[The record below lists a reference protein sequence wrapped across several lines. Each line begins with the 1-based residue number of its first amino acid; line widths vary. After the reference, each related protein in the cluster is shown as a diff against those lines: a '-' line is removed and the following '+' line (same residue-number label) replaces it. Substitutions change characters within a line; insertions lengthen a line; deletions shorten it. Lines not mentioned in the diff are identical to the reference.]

1 MELCMSCLFQILNT
15 RIRPGSDMDPKNY
28 RYFIGIL
35 IIDLNRPG
43 PQKNRSESEP
53 KIYKYLLG
61 LNI

>member
-1 MELCMSCLFQILNT
+1 MSFSNSNI
-15 RIRPGSDMDPKNY
+15 RIRPGPDMDPKSY